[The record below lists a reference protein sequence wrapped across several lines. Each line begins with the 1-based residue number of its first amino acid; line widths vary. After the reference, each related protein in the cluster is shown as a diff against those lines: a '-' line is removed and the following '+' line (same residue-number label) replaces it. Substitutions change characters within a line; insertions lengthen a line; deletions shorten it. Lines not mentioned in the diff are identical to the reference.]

1 MIPLGQNPLWR
12 YLATISLVAIACF
25 SSAHFTLLL
34 LGIGVKAS
42 PVWPPAG
49 IALAALLLQ
58 GRTIWPGV
66 AIGIFWL
73 NLSLGVDWI
82 LSFGSILGNTL
93 QAIVGATLLD
103 QVQFR
108 PSLERLKDA
117 LGLVVLGAL
126 TSTVV
131 NATIST
137 VTAYWTGY
145 LDGSQF
151 WQNWGTI
158 WLGDGTGILVLT
170 PLILLIKAGF
180 FQNGNQ
186 NNFPR
191 DKLSHKPQNLY
202 RYVDNKQTFSLFKAP
217 EFICGKNPQF
227 PIPNSQSNDPFSS
240 FPFRHLFRQSL
251 YVDWYESMIG
261 WGLLCGVS
269 WIVFGSKTMI
279 AISQYPLEY
288 LPFPFVVW
296 AALRFRIWGAV
307 LASLI
312 VSGMAIGGAIQGGG
326 PFVVKAGS
334 INQAILLLQTFMAVV
349 TITALV
355 LAAAMCERQQ
365 AEARLRATWKRDRLL
380 AEIALRIRQSL
391 DLGEIFETT
400 VTEIRQLLQADRVY
414 IAHLNAQ
421 GNSQIVAEAVN
432 PRYKSLLEWTPSEE
446 LLEEVR
452 SLFTHR
458 QLLIEADTALAEV
471 SPTLRDYY
479 HYYQIKSTL
488 AVPLILEDRLFGLL
502 AIHQCHSR
510 RYWQCF
516 EIELLQQL
524 ALQVT
529 IAMQQ
534 AQLYQKVQVLNTNLE
549 EQVTERTLQLQEKM
563 QELQSLYE
571 MKDIFLQAVS
581 HDLRTSIMGLLL
593 ILKNAQN
600 CPGHSLSLS
609 RPILDKLI
617 QNSDRQLTLI
627 NAISEDHFSEGR
639 QIVLHC
645 RPISLNEIVKDSIS
659 NLQPLATANQ
669 AIINNLILDN
679 LPTLKAD
686 PVQLRCVFDH
696 LLTNAL
702 KHNPPG
708 VRLTLKAAVDDNQI
722 RCMIADNGVGMS
734 QEQCDRLFKLYIRG
748 LDSQHLTG
756 IGLGLYLCRQIITA
770 HGGDI
775 RVRSSLGVGSTF
787 EFTIPLR

>member
-73 NLSLGVDWI
+73 NLSLGVDWV

-93 QAIVGATLLD
+93 QAIVGASLLD
-103 QVQFR
+103 QIQFR

-126 TSTVV
+126 TSTLV

-145 LDGSQF
+145 LDASQF

-170 PLILLIKAGF
+170 PLIVLSKTGF
-180 FQNGNQ
+180 FQKGDQ
-186 NNFPR
+186 NNFHR
-191 DKLSHKPQNLY
+191 DKLGHKSPNLY
-202 RYVDNKQTFSLFKAP
+202 RYVDNKQTFSLFQAP
-217 EFICGKNPQF
+217 KLICGKSLKSLSLTKGVST
-227 PIPNSQSNDPFSS
+227 IPNSPSNDPFLS
-240 FPFRHLFRQSL
+240 FPFRHLSRQSL
-251 YVDWYESMIG
+251 YVAWYESIIG
-261 WGLLCGVS
+261 WGLLSGVS
-269 WIVFGSKTMI
+269 WIVFGSKTTI

-307 LASLI
+307 LSSLI
-312 VSGMAIGGAIQGGG
+312 VSGMAIGGAIQGDG

-334 INQAILLLQTFMAVV
+334 INQAILLLQTFMVVV

-355 LAAAMCERQQ
+355 LAAAMSERQQ
-365 AEARLRATWKRDRLL
+365 AEAQLCATWKRDRLL

-400 VTEIRQLLQADRVY
+400 VTEIQQLLQADRVY

-502 AIHQCHSR
+502 AVHQCHSR
-510 RYWQCF
+510 RHWQGF

-549 EQVTERTLQLQEKM
+549 EQVTERTVQLQEKM
-563 QELQSLYE
+563 EELQKLYE

-593 ILKNAQN
+593 ILKNTQN
-600 CPGHSLSLS
+600 CPGHSISIS
-609 RPILDKLI
+609 RSILDKLI

-627 NAISEDHFSEGR
+627 NALSENHFSEGR

-645 RPISLNEIVKDSIS
+645 QPVNLNEIVNDSIS
-659 NLQPLATANQ
+659 TLQPLVTANQ

-686 PVQLRCVFDH
+686 PVQLRCVFAH

-708 VRLTLKAAVDDNQI
+708 VSLTIKASVDDNQI
-722 RCMIADNGVGMS
+722 RCIIADDGVGMS
-734 QEQCDRLFKLYIRG
+734 QEQCDRL
-748 LDSQHLTG
+748 SN
-756 IGLGLYLCRQIITA
+756 
-770 HGGDI
+770 
-775 RVRSSLGVGSTF
+775 STF
-787 EFTIPLR
+787 VGWTVSI